1 MKRHRLAS
9 PILALGIG
17 AIAVLAAAGGSFAV
31 SPNLAA
37 PAVEA
42 PTAACSTVPLD
53 VEIILDTSGSMG
65 SNPSGSPSHTRLYW
79 AEAAA
84 TQLVNQLDANGGVG
98 GASGLHH
105 VGLTRFSDTT
115 STVVLALG
123 TSTAMQ
129 VNTAISGLTTSNG
142 TPFKTGMST
151 GAGDLSADKRT
162 TANGLTVQ
170 HVIVFLSDG
179 RPDPDQGPNGALAT
193 TTSGQR
199 PTAANLASFQAP
211 ADTIYSIAIGSGG
224 GSGSNLVDLGLM
236 KLLAKPSSDYYNVV
250 DSSLLPTLFS
260 GIFTQIACPT
270 ATPTPV
276 PTPTLPPTEAPT
288 GPPAVTPTPSPSETL
303 KGETATP
310 VATPSPFQSF
320 EGQTATAGRTST
332 PPPTSTGGSGSSND
346 STPLFALLI
355 CLAFG
360 GLGLAAVEAQRRT
373 IRR

>member
-123 TSTAMQ
+123 TS
-129 VNTAISGLTTSNG
+129 
-142 TPFKTGMST
+142 
-151 GAGDLSADKRT
+151 
-162 TANGLTVQ
+162 
-170 HVIVFLSDG
+170 
-179 RPDPDQGPNGALAT
+179 
-193 TTSGQR
+193 
-199 PTAANLASFQAP
+199 PTAGP
-211 ADTIYSIAIGSGG
+211 I
-224 GSGSNLVDLGLM
+224 
-236 KLLAKPSSDYYNVV
+236 
-250 DSSLLPTLFS
+250 PTR
-260 GIFTQIACPT
+260 G
-270 ATPTPV
+270 
-276 PTPTLPPTEAPT
+276 PT
-288 GPPAVTPTPSPSETL
+288 GPWRRRQAVSDQPRPTWLPSRLPRTRSTPSPSAAAAAAGPTL
-303 KGETATP
+303 SISA
-310 VATPSPFQSF
+310 S
-320 EGQTATAGRTST
+320 
-332 PPPTSTGGSGSSND
+332 
-346 STPLFALLI
+346 
-355 CLAFG
+355 
-360 GLGLAAVEAQRRT
+360 
-373 IRR
+373 

>member
-1 MKRHRLAS
+1 
-9 PILALGIG
+9 
-17 AIAVLAAAGGSFAV
+17 
-31 SPNLAA
+31 
-37 PAVEA
+37 
-42 PTAACSTVPLD
+42 
-53 VEIILDTSGSMG
+53 MG

-79 AEAAA
+79 AQAAA

-105 VGLTRFSDTT
+105 IGLTRFSDTT

-129 VNTAISGLTTSNG
+129 VNTAINGLITSNG

-151 GAGDLSADKRT
+151 GAGDLSANKRT

-260 GIFTQIACPT
+260 GIFAQIACPT
-270 ATPTPV
+270 PTPTPT
-276 PTPTLPPTEAPT
+276 PISTPTLLPTEAPT
-288 GPPAVTPTPSPSETL
+288 EPPVVTPTPFETL
-303 KGETATP
+303 QGETATP
-310 VATPSPFQSF
+310 VATSTPFQSI

-355 CLAFG
+355 CFAFG
-360 GLGLAAVEAQRRT
+360 GLGLAAVEAQKRT

>member
-224 GSGSNLVDLGLM
+224 GSGSNLVDLLVR
-236 KLLAKPSSDYYNVV
+236 LLQRCRLEPPADALQRHLHADRLPNRNAHAHSDSDASPNRSSNRAPGGDP
-250 DSSLLPTLFS
+250 D
-260 GIFTQIACPT
+260 
-270 ATPTPV
+270 PV
-276 PTPTLPPTEAPT
+276 PVRDPQ
-288 GPPAVTPTPSPSETL
+288 GRD
-303 KGETATP
+303 GD
-310 VATPSPFQSF
+310 
-320 EGQTATAGRTST
+320 AGRDTEPVPELRGPDGHRGT
-332 PPPTSTGGSGSSND
+332 DLDAAAHQHRWQRLEQRLDPAFRIADLPRIWRAGPRSS
-346 STPLFALLI
+346 
-355 CLAFG
+355 
-360 GLGLAAVEAQRRT
+360 
-373 IRR
+373 